1 MVDNIN
7 YVVVWYNV
15 LTAAMFLG
23 DSYLWNAKEWYTE
36 NYDIWF
42 VLDIF
47 PKINISECQVQE
59 AKCWLPSYCIRIKIL
74 ALQLCVK
81 HSKTWENRG
90 TIEPFY
96 GVECQ
101 NHLFKESILRSLY
114 D

>member
-1 MVDNIN
+1 
-7 YVVVWYNV
+7 
-15 LTAAMFLG
+15 MFLG
-23 DSYLWNAKEWYTE
+23 DCYLWNAKEWYTE

-47 PKINISECQVQE
+47 PKINMSECQVQE

-74 ALQLCVK
+74 TLQLCVK
-81 HSKTWENRG
+81 HGKTWEKRG

-96 GVECQ
+96 GVEYQ
-101 NHLFKESILRSLY
+101 NHLLKESILRSLY